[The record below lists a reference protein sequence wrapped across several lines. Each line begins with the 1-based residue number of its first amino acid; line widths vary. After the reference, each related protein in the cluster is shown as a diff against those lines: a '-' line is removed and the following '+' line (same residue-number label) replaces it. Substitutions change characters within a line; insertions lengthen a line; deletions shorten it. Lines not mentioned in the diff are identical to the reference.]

1 LHGSS
6 NETNYLKKK
15 HVHVSYTKYVKQI
28 FIEHTSPSKLFMVST
43 ISTHIVF
50 FCSRLNHTLS
60 TVVSMKIMT

>member
-1 LHGSS
+1 MRQI
-6 NETNYLKKK
+6 LKKK

-50 FCSRLNHTLS
+50 CFCSRLNHKLS
-60 TVVSMKIMT
+60 TVVPIQIMT